1 MTCSRPRSRCFPRCA
16 RPWRRDSSWARSARW
31 WRARDRPACS
41 WRPARTG
48 PWTWRCPCPA
58 RACAGRWRGSPDRWQ
73 ARPSS
78 PRRSDSGVVNLISL
92 EKAAK
97 AYAHRSLL
105 NGVSLGVSAGD
116 TIGVVGRNGA
126 GKSTLL
132 GMLAGQIAPD
142 TGRVAMAA
150 GLRLG
155 YLPQGDQLAG
165 TVGEIVFGP
174 VNGPMGGTS
183 RGPMVRTAGGLA
195 VTGSAPDPDGPRAPW
210 EADPRARAIMAELLP
225 GIGVEATAG
234 QLSGGERRRVA
245 LAALLVAER
254 DVLLLD
260 EPTNHLDIE
269 AIDWLGRHLRDR
281 AGNEHCAVIVVS
293 HDRWLLYAVCDRTWE
308 IDPGPVPS
316 AQGRYSADVLAPA
329 ERERSDAPAQRRRR
343 NLARKELA
351 WLQRGARARTTK
363 AKFRV
368 EAANTL
374 IASEPPPRDSVELT
388 RLATARL
395 GKTVIELEDVSVSVG
410 TGDRERSLLDQVTW
424 RLGPGDRVGIVGVNG
439 SGKTSLL
446 NVLAGGVDS
455 GSASPGLHADGTV
468 IRGKTVRLAHLS
480 QELAELDPDQRVRA
494 AVEEIRLRI
503 RVGDRELSAGQLLE
517 RLGFTAERQ
526 RTRVGDL
533 SGGEQRRVQMLRLL
547 MDEPNVL
554 LLDEPTNDL
563 DIETLT
569 EFEDLLDDWPGTLVV
584 VSHDRYFLE
593 RVTEHVVALLGDGKL
608 AFLGG
613 GVDEYLD
620 RVRAAR
626 AGDAP
631 GGPVPARAAAARAAA
646 ARAAAARTAAART
659 AAARTAAARTAAAR
673 TAAAGAAAAGAPG
686 ASPVAGTEPPR
697 TSAAQE
703 RTARKELQRLERQLE
718 RLSARETELTAQLA
732 ANATDYEKL
741 TTLGADLKA
750 TQAEKA
756 DLEERWLTVAA
767 ELEQ

>member
-1 MTCSRPRSRCFPRCA
+1 VA
-16 RPWRRDSSWARSARW
+16 
-31 WRARDRPACS
+31 
-41 WRPARTG
+41 
-48 PWTWRCPCPA
+48 
-58 RACAGRWRGSPDRWQ
+58 
-73 ARPSS
+73 
-78 PRRSDSGVVNLISL
+78 NLISL
-92 EKAAK
+92 EKATK
-97 AYAHRSLL
+97 AYAHRHLL
-105 NGVSLGVSAGD
+105 DGVSLGVSAGD
-116 TIGVVGRNGA
+116 RIGVVGRNGA

-132 GMLAGQIAPD
+132 GLLAGRVAPD

-155 YLPQGDQLAG
+155 YLPQDDQLAG

-174 VNGPMGGTS
+174 MGAPMGG
-183 RGPMVRTAGGLA
+183 TAGGLA
-195 VTGSAPDPDGPRAPW
+195 VPGSALEPAGPDIPRAPW
-210 EADPRARAIMAELLP
+210 EADPRARAVMAELLP
-225 GIGVEATAG
+225 GIGVEAQAG
-234 QLSGGERRRVA
+234 RLSGGERRRVA

-254 DVLLLD
+254 DVLFLD

-281 AGNEHCAVIVVS
+281 AEDRRCAVIVVS
-293 HDRWLLYAVCDRTWE
+293 HDRWLLDTVCERTWE
-308 IDPGPVPS
+308 VDRGQVHS
-316 AQGRYSADVLAPA
+316 AEGGYSAYVLAQA
-329 ERERSDAPAQRRRR
+329 ERERGEEAAERRRR

-368 EAANTL
+368 EAANAL

-410 TGDRERSLLDQVTW
+410 ASGRERVLLDQVTW

-446 NVLAGGVDS
+446 TVLAGELVPGAA
-455 GSASPGLHADGTV
+455 GPGLHADGTV

-480 QELAELDPDQRVRA
+480 QELAELDPDQRVRE

-503 RVGDRELSAGQLLE
+503 RVSDRELSAGQLLE

-526 RTRVGDL
+526 WTRVGDL
-533 SGGEQRRVQMLRLL
+533 SGGERRRVQMLRLL
-547 MDEPNVL
+547 MDEPNVF

-569 EFEDLLDDWPGTLVV
+569 EFEDLLDGWPGTLVV

-593 RVTEHVVALLGDGKL
+593 RATEHVVALLGDGKL

-626 AGDAP
+626 DIPASTRPAAP
-631 GGPVPARAAAARAAA
+631 
-646 ARAAAARTAAART
+646 
-659 AAARTAAARTAAAR
+659 
-673 TAAAGAAAAGAPG
+673 APR
-686 ASPVAGTEPPR
+686 S
-697 TSAAQE
+697 SAADD

-718 RLSARETELTAQLA
+718 RLSAREAELAAELA

-741 TTLGADLKA
+741 TELGAELKA

-767 ELEQ
+767 ELET

>member
-1 MTCSRPRSRCFPRCA
+1 M
-16 RPWRRDSSWARSARW
+16 
-31 WRARDRPACS
+31 
-41 WRPARTG
+41 
-48 PWTWRCPCPA
+48 
-58 RACAGRWRGSPDRWQ
+58 
-73 ARPSS
+73 
-78 PRRSDSGVVNLISL
+78 NLISL
-92 EKAAK
+92 EKATK
-97 AYAHRSLL
+97 AYAHRTLL
-105 NGVSLGVSAGD
+105 DDVSLGVSAGD
-116 TIGVVGRNGA
+116 RVGMVGRNGA

-132 GMLAGQIAPD
+132 ELLAGRAAPD
-142 TGRVAMAA
+142 TGRVAMAS

-155 YLPQGDQLAG
+155 YLPQSDRLAG

-174 VNGPMGGTS
+174 GG
-183 RGPMVRTAGGLA
+183 GAART
-195 VTGSAPDPDGPRAPW
+195 PW

-225 GIGVEATAG
+225 EIGLDAQAG
-234 QLSGGERRRVA
+234 QLSGGEQRRVA
-245 LAALLVAER
+245 LASLLVAER

-281 AGNEHCAVIVVS
+281 GCAVVVVS
-293 HDRWLLYAVCDRTWE
+293 HDRWLLDLVCERTWE
-308 IDPGPVPS
+308 VDRGQVRS
-316 AQGRYSADVLAPA
+316 AEGGYSAYVLAQA
-329 ERERSDAPAQRRRR
+329 ERERGEEAAERRRR

-368 EAANTL
+368 EAANAL
-374 IASEPPPRDSVELT
+374 IAAEPPPRDSVELT

-395 GKTVIELEDVSVSVG
+395 GKTVIELEDVTVSAG
-410 TGDRERSLLDQVTW
+410 GRSLLDQVTW

-446 NVLAGGVDS
+446 NVLDGEGLH
-455 GSASPGLHADGTV
+455 GPGLHADGTV
-468 IRGKTVRLAHLS
+468 VRGKTVRLAHLS
-480 QELAELDPDQRVRA
+480 QELAELDPDQRVRE

-503 RVGDRELSAGQLLE
+503 QVGDRELSAGQLLE

-533 SGGEQRRVQMLRLL
+533 SGGERRRVQMLRLL
-547 MDEPNVL
+547 MTEPNVL

-569 EFEDLLDDWPGTLVV
+569 ELEDLLDGWPGTLVA

-608 AFLGG
+608 SFLGG

-626 AGDAP
+626 RAPSPRSQAAGSP
-631 GGPVPARAAAARAAA
+631 AAAPP
-646 ARAAAARTAAART
+646 
-659 AAARTAAARTAAAR
+659 
-673 TAAAGAAAAGAPG
+673 AGSADDG
-686 ASPVAGTEPPR
+686 R
-697 TSAAQE
+697 LSAAEE
-703 RTARKELQRLERQLE
+703 RSARKELQRLERQLDRLTARE
-718 RLSARETELTAQLA
+718 ADLSAELA

-741 TTLGADLKA
+741 TVLGAELKA
-750 TQAEKA
+750 VQAEKS

-767 ELEQ
+767 QFDG

>member
-1 MTCSRPRSRCFPRCA
+1 MH
-16 RPWRRDSSWARSARW
+16 SA
-31 WRARDRPACS
+31 
-41 WRPARTG
+41 
-48 PWTWRCPCPA
+48 
-58 RACAGRWRGSPDRWQ
+58 
-73 ARPSS
+73 
-78 PRRSDSGVVNLISL
+78 
-92 EKAAK
+92 E
-97 AYAHRSLL
+97 
-105 NGVSLGVSAGD
+105 
-116 TIGVVGRNGA
+116 
-126 GKSTLL
+126 
-132 GMLAGQIAPD
+132 
-142 TGRVAMAA
+142 
-150 GLRLG
+150 
-155 YLPQGDQLAG
+155 
-165 TVGEIVFGP
+165 
-174 VNGPMGGTS
+174 GG
-183 RGPMVRTAGGLA
+183 
-195 VTGSAPDPDGPRAPW
+195 
-210 EADPRARAIMAELLP
+210 
-225 GIGVEATAG
+225 
-234 QLSGGERRRVA
+234 
-245 LAALLVAER
+245 
-254 DVLLLD
+254 
-260 EPTNHLDIE
+260 
-269 AIDWLGRHLRDR
+269 
-281 AGNEHCAVIVVS
+281 
-293 HDRWLLYAVCDRTWE
+293 
-308 IDPGPVPS
+308 
-316 AQGRYSADVLAPA
+316 YSAFVLAQA
-329 ERERSDAPAQRRRR
+329 ERERSEDAAERRRR

-374 IASEPPPRDSVELT
+374 IAAEPPLRDSVELT

-446 NVLAGGVDS
+446 TVLAGGVDP

-533 SGGEQRRVQMLRLL
+533 SGGERRRVQMLRLL

-626 AGDAP
+626 AGGAGGAP
-631 GGPVPARAAAARAAA
+631 GGPVPARAAPARTAPARTAPARAASARAAA
-646 ARAAAARTAAART
+646 AR
-659 AAARTAAARTAAAR
+659 
-673 TAAAGAAAAGAPG
+673 AAAAGAPG

-732 ANATDYEKL
+732 ANATDYEML

-750 TQAEKA
+750 AQAEKA
-756 DLEERWLTVAA
+756 DLEDRWLTVAA

>member
-1 MTCSRPRSRCFPRCA
+1 M
-16 RPWRRDSSWARSARW
+16 
-31 WRARDRPACS
+31 
-41 WRPARTG
+41 
-48 PWTWRCPCPA
+48 
-58 RACAGRWRGSPDRWQ
+58 
-73 ARPSS
+73 
-78 PRRSDSGVVNLISL
+78 NLISL
-92 EKAAK
+92 EKATK
-97 AYAHRSLL
+97 AYAHRTLL
-105 NGVSLGVSAGD
+105 DDVSLGVSAGD
-116 TIGVVGRNGA
+116 RVGVVGRNGS

-132 GMLAGQIAPD
+132 TLLAGRVAPD
-142 TGRVAMAA
+142 TGRVAMAS

-155 YLPQGDQLAG
+155 YLPQSDRLAG

-174 VNGPMGGTS
+174 GGGAADT
-183 RGPMVRTAGGLA
+183 
-195 VTGSAPDPDGPRAPW
+195 PW

-225 GIGVEATAG
+225 AIGVDARAG

-245 LAALLVAER
+245 LASLLVAER

-281 AGNEHCAVIVVS
+281 GCAVVVVS
-293 HDRWLLYAVCDRTWE
+293 HDRWLLDLVCERTWE
-308 IDPGPVPS
+308 VDRGQVHS
-316 AQGRYSADVLAPA
+316 AEGGYSAYVLAQA
-329 ERERSDAPAQRRRR
+329 ERERGEEAAERRRR

-374 IASEPPPRDSVELT
+374 IAAEPPPRDSVELT

-395 GKTVIELEDVSVSVG
+395 GKTVIELEDVTISAG
-410 TGDRERSLLDQVTW
+410 GRSLLDRVTW

-446 NVLAGGVDS
+446 NVLDGEGPHS
-455 GSASPGLHADGTV
+455 LGLHGPGLHGPGLHGPGLHADGTV
-468 IRGKTVRLAHLS
+468 VRGKTVRLAHLS
-480 QELAELDPDQRVRA
+480 QELAELDPDQRVRD

-503 RVGDRELSAGQLLE
+503 QVGDRELSAGQLLE

-533 SGGEQRRVQMLRLL
+533 SGGERRRVQILRLL
-547 MDEPNVL
+547 MTEPNVL

-569 EFEDLLDDWPGTLVV
+569 ELEDLLDGWPGTLVV

-608 AFLGG
+608 SFLGG

-626 AGDAP
+626 RPPSPRSQPAGP
-631 GGPVPARAAAARAAA
+631 PAAAPRPAGSADDARL
-646 ARAAAARTAAART
+646 
-659 AAARTAAARTAAAR
+659 
-673 TAAAGAAAAGAPG
+673 
-686 ASPVAGTEPPR
+686 
-697 TSAAQE
+697 SAAEE
-703 RTARKELQRLERQLE
+703 RSARKELQRLERQLDRLTARE
-718 RLSARETELTAQLA
+718 ADLSAELA

-741 TTLGADLKA
+741 TVLGAELKA
-750 TQAEKA
+750 VQAEKS

-767 ELEQ
+767 QFDG